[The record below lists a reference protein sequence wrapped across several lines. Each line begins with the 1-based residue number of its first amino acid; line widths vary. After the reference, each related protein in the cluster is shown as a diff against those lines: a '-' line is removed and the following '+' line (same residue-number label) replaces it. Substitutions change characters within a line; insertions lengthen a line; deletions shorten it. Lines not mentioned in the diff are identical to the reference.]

1 MKFSLKA
8 ALKFILSR
16 KDKTFINFLS
26 YISILALSIG
36 TAAMIIVLSVYNG
49 LENTLKSIYSDFD
62 ADIKIEKKES
72 KYFSDNLI
80 SVIRSIENVNVVS
93 GVIENKVIFQ
103 NDKKE
108 AVAYLKGVDS
118 SFFKQERI
126 GNKLTEGD
134 FIFKRGKIDYGVFGR
149 GIKYNLGLKA
159 KSDFQ
164 NIKVFAINE
173 NETLKPNM
181 LQKDFFT
188 VKNIKVSGVFAIENN
203 FDYNYVFSSLEFAQN
218 LFDSKNKISSYEI
231 RIKDEDKAQQTK
243 REIKDKIGESF
254 NVLTST
260 DQRLGLYKILETE
273 KLVVYL
279 VFGIVLLL
287 SSINIFFLLIMMG
300 VEKKKDIGIMF
311 SFGARRH
318 QIRNIFISQGV
329 LIGLASIIIGSIIGI
344 ALTFLQKEFG
354 IITIQMSSSILEAYP
369 VDFMLSDLL
378 IVSIMVLTISIIAS
392 VFPGLFSSLKNKIF
406 NINKSIS

>member
-49 LENTLKSIYSDFD
+49 LENTLKSIYNDFD

-231 RIKDEDKAQQTK
+231 KIKDEDKAQQTK

-279 VFGIVLLL
+279 VFGIVFLL

-392 VFPGLFSSLKNKIF
+392 VFPGLFSSSKNKIF

>member
-1 MKFSLKA
+1 
-8 ALKFILSR
+8 
-16 KDKTFINFLS
+16 
-26 YISILALSIG
+26 
-36 TAAMIIVLSVYNG
+36 MIIVLSVYNG
-49 LENTLKSIYSDFD
+49 LENTLKSIYNDFD

-80 SVIRSIENVNVVS
+80 SVIRSIENVDVVS

-126 GNKLTEGD
+126 ENKLTEGD

-203 FDYNYVFSSLEFAQN
+203 FDCNYVFSSLAFAQN

-231 RIKDEDKAQQTK
+231 KIKDEDKAQQTK

-392 VFPGLFSSLKNKIF
+392 VFPGLFSSSKNKIF

>member
-49 LENTLKSIYSDFD
+49 LENTLKSIYNDFD

-72 KYFSDNLI
+72 KYFTDNLI
-80 SVIRSIENVNVVS
+80 SVIKPIENVDVVS

-118 SFFKQERI
+118 SFIKQERI
-126 GNKLTEGD
+126 GKKLTEGD

-159 KSDFQ
+159 NSDFQ

-188 VKNIKVSGVFAIENN
+188 VENIKVSGIFAIENN

-231 RIKDEDKAQQTK
+231 KIKDEDKAQQTK

-318 QIRNIFISQGV
+318 QIRNIFIGQGV

-344 ALTFLQKEFG
+344 TLTFLQKEFG

-378 IVSIMVLTISIIAS
+378 MVSIMVLTISAIAS
-392 VFPGLFSSLKNKIF
+392 VFPGLFSSSKNKIF

>member
-392 VFPGLFSSLKNKIF
+392 VFPGLFSSSKNKIF